1 MQCQNT
7 AFALALS
14 VCSAFAQS
22 TEAIRPT
29 PQVGVEVIPNKR
41 AVAPKLPANVKLVPA
56 IQPPATDGPAGAPD
70 FLFTPQLIEVQLCDL
85 FPQTFKLILTGPT
98 TVIRVA
104 TPVSS
109 Q

>member
-1 MQCQNT
+1 MQSQNT

-29 PQVGVEVIPNKR
+29 PQIGVEVIPNKS
-41 AVAPKLPANVKLVPA
+41 AVAPKLLANVKLVPA
-56 IQPPATDGPAGAPD
+56 IQPPATDSPLRARE
-70 FLFTPQLIEVQLCDL
+70 FLFTPQLIEVPLCDL

-104 TPVSS
+104 TPVFS